1 MNIYF
6 DNAATTPILPE
17 VITLLNLHF
26 TETFGNPSS
35 THSFGRKAKAAIE
48 KARKTIANS
57 LNASPLE
64 IIFTSGGTESNN
76 MAIKM
81 AVEKYAVKH
90 LIITEIEH
98 KCVLNTALDLFNQS
112 KIMLHILK
120 VNEKGYFDWNEFEDL
135 ITTLEGKKMV
145 SIMHANNE
153 IGTINDIEKIAAICH
168 HNDTLFHSD
177 TVQTFAHYPIDVKSL
192 AVDFLSGSAHKFHGM
207 KGVGFLYVK
216 QSSKL
221 PAFIHGGG
229 QERNMRSGT
238 ENVLGIL
245 AMEKALES
253 ALVEMQERRSYIENL
268 KTYFIEKLFQYIEN
282 ITINGDVENSLY
294 HVLSVSFPEK
304 FNQDMFLFHLDIK
317 GIAVSGGSACSSGAD
332 TGSHVLNAIGH
343 QNNRKTVRFS
353 FSHFNT
359 TAEIDYVIQVLNS
372 FNTN

>member
-17 VITLLNLHF
+17 VIALINLHF

-48 KARKTIANS
+48 KARKTIAHS

-177 TVQTFAHYPIDVKSL
+177 TVQTFAHYSIDVKSL

-253 ALVEMQERRSYIENL
+253 ALVEMQERRAYIENL

>member
-145 SIMHANNE
+145 SI
-153 IGTINDIEKIAAICH
+153 IIII
-168 HNDTLFHSD
+168 
-177 TVQTFAHYPIDVKSL
+177 
-192 AVDFLSGSAHKFHGM
+192 
-207 KGVGFLYVK
+207 
-216 QSSKL
+216 
-221 PAFIHGGG
+221 
-229 QERNMRSGT
+229 
-238 ENVLGIL
+238 
-245 AMEKALES
+245 
-253 ALVEMQERRSYIENL
+253 VE
-268 KTYFIEKLFQYIEN
+268 
-282 ITINGDVENSLY
+282 
-294 HVLSVSFPEK
+294 
-304 FNQDMFLFHLDIK
+304 
-317 GIAVSGGSACSSGAD
+317 
-332 TGSHVLNAIGH
+332 
-343 QNNRKTVRFS
+343 
-353 FSHFNT
+353 
-359 TAEIDYVIQVLNS
+359 
-372 FNTN
+372 